1 MSSETPQQ
9 NEPAV
14 LLNQLFEVDELHL
27 NVSQQVIVTTE
38 DKIRLCLSNGNIRDI
53 PNYST

>member
-38 DKIRLCLSNGNIRDI
+38 DKIRVCLSNGNIRD
-53 PNYST
+53 